1 MANIMSL
8 TKLRNNPSRS
18 GFDLSERLAF
28 TANAGEVLGVG
39 VWECIPGDFYEF
51 DTNSFCRTMPVQT
64 SAYTRIKEYY
74 DFVFVPGQLMWNK
87 YNNWVSQMGKNRQTA
102 DTFKLAS
109 SLGDTAP
116 NFTLFQLLDVYG
128 SMRAR
133 GTNQTEPVNDMMGVK
148 YSHNMRKLLWYLGY
162 PDLEWYFE
170 NGYDHTKPISDNE
183 AKFDNVRLN
192 PFPLLAYHKAYSDYI
207 RNSQWEESDPT
218 TFNVNYITGSPGTT
232 QMPISALG
240 NLEHPM
246 FQFHYA
252 NWEKDLFMGLLPNS
266 QFGNSASVDL
276 SSLIDPNEF
285 FSQSGMYIGL
295 GSSPSESVTAGQS
308 PGQNYLTASSG
319 SVFDRGGMS
328 RSFMQSLA
336 NNMGLTT
343 ENLQSAFT
351 ILALR
356 KAEAEQKFREITQS
370 VHQDYQSQI
379 KAHWDVNVS
388 DAYSE
393 RSVWLGGLD
402 GTVDISEVV
411 NQNLADGNSADI
423 QGKGV
428 GALNGKVKFN
438 CEVHGYLVCLY
449 HSKPRLDYSLR
460 SGISKLMSKTN
471 VVDFAIPEFDR
482 IGMDA
487 VTRYEIVNDK
497 RILTDALLG
506 YAPRYYDYKT
516 AIDKVKGAF
525 VVGGLQDWVAPLS
538 EEYLSNYL
546 KSQSWSFPIMKV
558 NPDILNSI
566 FVMDAGKEDFT
577 QEQFR
582 NLVSFNIKSVR
593 KLDRDGLPY

>member
-51 DTNSFCRTMPVQT
+51 ETNSFCRTMPVQS

-128 SMRAR
+128 VMRAL
-133 GTNQTEPVNDMMGVK
+133 GTNATEPVYDMMGVK

-162 PDLEWYFE
+162 PDLEWYYE

-276 SSLIDPNEF
+276 STILPSSFGSTRLESPFINNQSNKTVTTNENGSIGVDNVAQTMYLIP
-285 FSQSGMYIGL
+285 QG
-295 GSSPSESVTAGQS
+295 TA
-308 PGQNYLTASSG
+308 NIAAAL
-319 SVFDRGGMS
+319 
-328 RSFMQSLA
+328 
-336 NNMGLTT
+336 GLTT
-343 ENLQSAFT
+343 SNLQSAFT
-351 ILALR
+351 VLALR

-393 RSVWLGGLD
+393 RSIWLGGLD

-449 HSKPRLDYSLR
+449 HFKPRLDYSLR

-471 VVDFAIPEFDR
+471 VVDFAIPEFDK

-487 VTRYEIVNDK
+487 VTRHEIVNDK

>member
-1 MANIMSL
+1 MSL

-39 VWECIPGDFYEF
+39 VWECIPGDYYEF
-51 DTNSFCRTMPVQT
+51 DINSFCRTMPVQT

-74 DFVFVPGQLMWNK
+74 DFVFVPGQLLWNK

-102 DTFKLAS
+102 DTFTVAS

-116 NFTLFQLLDVYG
+116 NFTLFQLLNVYG
-128 SMRAR
+128 AMKRS
-133 GTNQTEPVNDMMGVK
+133 GTQTTAPATDMMGVK

-162 PDLEWYFE
+162 PDLEWYYE
-170 NGYDHTKPISDNE
+170 NGYNDQAAVSENE

-192 PFPLLAYHKAYSDYI
+192 PFPLLAYHKAYSDYL
-207 RNSQWEESDPT
+207 RNTQWEESDPT

-232 QMPISALG
+232 QMPISALS
-240 NLEHPM
+240 NLGHPM

-276 SSLIDPNEF
+276 SSILNESNGF
-285 FSQSGMYIGL
+285 NSFGLLTGVSQSNGTLGMTNRNLTVDGN
-295 GSSPSESVTAGQS
+295 PSWYMSVTDVDKLAVSLGL
-308 PGQNYLTASSG
+308 N
-319 SVFDRGGMS
+319 
-328 RSFMQSLA
+328 RS
-336 NNMGLTT
+336 
-343 ENLQSAFT
+343 NLESAFT
-351 ILALR
+351 VLALR

-393 RSVWLGGLD
+393 RSIWLGGLD

-438 CEVHGYLVCLY
+438 CEVHGYLVCIY

-460 SGISKLMSKTN
+460 SGIPKLMSKTN
-471 VVDFAIPEFDR
+471 VVDFAIPEFDK

-487 VTRYEIVNDK
+487 ITRHEIVNDK
-497 RILTDALLG
+497 RILTDTLLG

>member
-128 SMRAR
+128 VMRAM
-133 GTNQTEPVNDMMGVK
+133 GTNATEPVYDMMGVK

-162 PDLEWYFE
+162 PDLEWYYE

-276 SSLIDPNEF
+276 STLLSPDSTGYSGTNQILSATSAAGELSIGSYGQLMNDGNSSWRLNQDF
-285 FSQSGMYIGL
+285 ISQIAKSIGL
-295 GSSPSESVTAGQS
+295 TS
-308 PGQNYLTASSG
+308 
-319 SVFDRGGMS
+319 
-328 RSFMQSLA
+328 
-336 NNMGLTT
+336 

-351 ILALR
+351 VLALR

-471 VVDFAIPEFDR
+471 VVDFAIPEFDK